1 MPEAVISVVGGGKT
15 GGATLTTPVNTATAG
30 PMATGKPVTYTV
42 TNADGSTTTSTTG
55 PNSSN
60 GSSSEDSTN
69 VGAIVAGCV
78 AGFFFVLACYLA
90 FCAWVY
96 RKQLHLYKRHV
107 EMAQAQARGEKIP
120 AIPGLLAT
128 DNSSKHTPTTPSDPS
143 WRRGDQFG
151 PWATNTS
158 DSHSRNESGGGS
170 SHGHQQRFGLSGVG
184 AANGG
189 VGGYSSVRR
198 NSEDSGAGEDDLLQG
213 REPTFFGVLL
223 NPRKSLRVVNQD

>member
-1 MPEAVISVVGGGKT
+1 M
-15 GGATLTTPVNTATAG
+15 
-30 PMATGKPVTYTV
+30 
-42 TNADGSTTTSTTG
+42 
-55 PNSSN
+55 
-60 GSSSEDSTN
+60 
-69 VGAIVAGCV
+69 
-78 AGFFFVLACYLA
+78 
-90 FCAWVY
+90 
-96 RKQLHLYKRHV
+96 
-107 EMAQAQARGEKIP
+107 P

-158 DSHSRNESGGGS
+158 DTHSRNESGDGS
-170 SHGHQQRFGLSGVG
+170 SHEPQQQRFGVG

-189 VGGYSSVRR
+189 AGGYSSVRR